1 MDREQFKSIWII
13 GLFAICFIQI
23 ALMLTI
29 TGSMNQKIT
38 LLQDDIHEI
47 QSDFNTRLAAVTGK
61 LETALTMQNSLV
73 SDFSYRLEGQA
84 GGQIHL
90 SLNAILKSLPDGAVP
105 TFQIMRDGKSYDLTK
120 TTLKNNVITSEITFP
135 LTETVEIFLFVRDK
149 TQTQTENLGTINNVS
164 SCLTD
169 HLYLT
174 PNLTVDN
181 KKDNTLSGH
190 YVFLNNKPSR
200 PLDSIRLEM
209 WNNND
214 IVHTFYFSQDSS
226 NNKTANQP
234 DVYTLTFNNV
244 TTPEQPGNYTIRIV
258 AEEETVKYECD
269 AQTFTVNQNG
279 NAESIQTK
287 EDTFHI
293 SMLT

>member
-47 QSDFNTRLAAVTGK
+47 QSDFNTRLASVTGK

-73 SDFSYRLEGQA
+73 SDFSYSLEGQS

-105 TFQIMRDGKSYDLTK
+105 TFQITRDGKSYDLTK

-174 PNLTVDN
+174 PNLTIDN
-181 KKDNTLSGH
+181 KKDNSLSGH
-190 YVFLNNKPSR
+190 YVLLNNRPSR

-209 WNNND
+209 WHNYD

-244 TTPEQPGNYTIRIV
+244 TTPDQPGDYTIRIV

-279 NAESIQTK
+279 NAESIQSK
-287 EDTFHI
+287 EDTFDI

>member
-73 SDFSYRLEGQA
+73 SDFSYSLEGQA

-105 TFQIMRDGKSYDLTK
+105 TFQITRDGKSYDLTK
-120 TTLKNNVITSEITFP
+120 TTLKNNLITSEITFP

-174 PNLTVDN
+174 PNLTIDN
-181 KKDNTLSGH
+181 KKDNSLSGH
-190 YVFLNNKPSR
+190 YVLLNNRPSR

-209 WNNND
+209 WHNYD

-244 TTPEQPGNYTIRIV
+244 TTPDQPGDYTIRIV

-279 NAESIQTK
+279 NAESIQSK
-287 EDTFHI
+287 EDTFDI